1 MSTYGSDHRLG
12 SIEWV
17 REINQIGAP
26 YPILTPEEYYSE
38 PFNQKDRFNTSADLV
53 NYVCA
58 FYPNNHP
65 SRRSYYD
72 PICPFPYVPAGW
84 NLPVSNSTTANITF
98 GDCSL
103 KMSDA
108 SADYNTICAI
118 YFTLAFIPIPILLW
132 DLKRVNEMKE
142 PKKQSKPFWL
152 IKKPNTGEQLIYW
165 SLFLST
171 MHSGLTIDIMGWA
184 LRVPSILGDLLMGSC
199 YGMAI
204 SIMACLVTSWITI
217 IDGGKSKR
225 TPKWAQ
231 ALRYTASITIF
242 ITEIG
247 MTFAERRVGHAS
259 NYDLAAMDGNVVV
272 MRYLVFVFFF
282 GLYGAVAFF
291 YCLKILG
298 MLMSGK
304 KGMSSQSKKI
314 VKLCAITVICCLVLC
329 GLRLFPVP
337 FSGGATLIMPAPCN
351 DINPNQFI
359 NVSILFFQYILLFA
373 VYPGKKKKKKVNPL
387 TGKEEKKSQ
396 LLFRSTT
403 GSSTVEESGSSGVTE
418 SEQAP
423 ADKGTDEAAKT

>member
-1 MSTYGSDHRLG
+1 MLLRNRTRRSRRHDNSNLSNTKNPWSQIKKIMSTYGSDHRLG

-171 MHSGLTIDIMGWA
+171 MHSG
-184 LRVPSILGDLLMGSC
+184 
-199 YGMAI
+199 
-204 SIMACLVTSWITI
+204 
-217 IDGGKSKR
+217 
-225 TPKWAQ
+225 
-231 ALRYTASITIF
+231 
-242 ITEIG
+242 
-247 MTFAERRVGHAS
+247 
-259 NYDLAAMDGNVVV
+259 
-272 MRYLVFVFFF
+272 
-282 GLYGAVAFF
+282 
-291 YCLKILG
+291 
-298 MLMSGK
+298 
-304 KGMSSQSKKI
+304 
-314 VKLCAITVICCLVLC
+314 
-329 GLRLFPVP
+329 
-337 FSGGATLIMPAPCN
+337 
-351 DINPNQFI
+351 
-359 NVSILFFQYILLFA
+359 
-373 VYPGKKKKKKVNPL
+373 
-387 TGKEEKKSQ
+387 
-396 LLFRSTT
+396 
-403 GSSTVEESGSSGVTE
+403 
-418 SEQAP
+418 
-423 ADKGTDEAAKT
+423 